1 MQVQLVVLL
10 VCSILVSVLIG
21 KLSQKFWGH
30 RRILLTRK
38 VQIICLGI
46 SSLAVAPLTT
56 VILYQTDH
64 YQRLTFHEYYNGV
77 ETGTEA
83 ISTVCQEDGLCVH
96 TYPCHYYTV
105 HHPGYYTG
113 TGEDRTYHP
122 GYDEVRHHDCPYSQ
136 QEQDWVIHSTV
147 GDFVVAQHRFPS
159 PVRPWDQAVPIP
171 QSVLDDAG
179 VGIPPEITIAQQ
191 RIDQGDPRPATK
203 IDNYINYILASDNVL
218 VRVPDDQ
225 VIKYHQA
232 NLLPSLTS
240 NIVDVDQA
248 NKVHFV
254 GFSPPDVQA
263 WQDAMMRLNMEAGSL
278 SPVTTRFDI
287 QLVCINSATIPEA
300 SANGYTTALNA
311 YWESSVFG
319 KAALPKNM
327 AVVVIGTDGKTVS
340 WARGFTLIPTGNGTM
355 WSDLQDFAPGTAF
368 TPQALIGEPR
378 AQLSRNASGA
388 VGVTIVP
395 TQGELEMVLIRGPHH
410 FVRQH
415 MTDRHAGSVG
425 YQFLEGDIQPSFWTC
440 VCIFLVT
447 VLITGIVCNLLFLF
461 AIAVSRIYKKYMS
474 LGKARVKE

>member
-10 VCSILVSVLIG
+10 VCSILVSVPIG
-21 KLSQKFWGH
+21 KLSHKLWGR
-30 RRILLTRK
+30 RRILLTRRI
-38 VQIICLGI
+38 QIICLGL
-46 SSLAVAPLTT
+46 SSLVVAPLTT
-56 VILYQTDH
+56 IIQYQTNH
-64 YQRLTFHEYYNGV
+64 YNRLTFHEYYNGV
-77 ETGTEA
+77 ETGTEVF
-83 ISTVCQEDGLCVH
+83 STMCQEDGLCVH
-96 TYPCHYYTV
+96 TYSCHYYTV
-105 HHPGYYTG
+105 HHSGYYTG
-113 TGEDRTYHP
+113 TADNKKYHP
-122 GYDEVRHHDCPYSQ
+122 GYDEVKHHDCPYSR
-136 QEQDWVIHSTV
+136 QEQEWVIHSTV
-147 GDFVVAQHRFPS
+147 GDFVVAQHRFPE
-159 PVRPWDQAVPIP
+159 PVQLWDQTKPIP

-179 VGIPPEITIAQQ
+179 VGIPPEIPIAQQ
-191 RIDQGDPRPATK
+191 RIDQGDPRPANK
-203 IDNYINYILASDNVL
+203 INNYINYILASDNVL
-218 VRVPDDQ
+218 VRVPNDQ
-225 VIKYHQA
+225 VQKYRQP

-240 NIVDVDQA
+240 NVIDVDQA

-254 GFSPPDVQA
+254 GFVPSDVQA

-278 SPVTTRFDI
+278 NPATTRFDI

-300 SANGYTTALNA
+300 SADGYTTALNA

-340 WARGFTLIPTGNGTM
+340 WARGFTLIPTGNGIM
-355 WSDLQDFAPGTAF
+355 WSDLQDFVPGTAF

-378 AQLSRNASGA
+378 AQLNRNASGA

-440 VCIFLVT
+440 VRIFLVT
-447 VLITGIVCNLLFLF
+447 VLITVIIFNYCFYWF
-461 AIAVSRIYKKYMS
+461 YAC
-474 LGKARVKE
+474 LGKYIGLENARVKF